1 MVTDIKNVF
10 KKITDMMGNA
20 SGWDNLTEFHKT

>member
-1 MVTDIKNVF
+1 MVTDIKKCIQKNN
-10 KKITDMMGNA
+10 DMMGNA